1 MLDGFRRL
9 AAVSQGL
16 FWFRGWVPVRS
27 GAAAGVNV
35 RRPQRASMR
44 IDVEAA
50 RPRRWPGWPAGTPL
64 ALAEAGGGWVGRGQ
78 DKQDP
83 ANSESMT

>member
-1 MLDGFRRL
+1 MVRL
-9 AAVSQGL
+9 VGQVL
-16 FWFRGWVPVRS
+16 LNP
-27 GAAAGVNV
+27 
-35 RRPQRASMR
+35 P
-44 IDVEAA
+44 
-50 RPRRWPGWPAGTPL
+50 PL

>member
-1 MLDGFRRL
+1 M
-9 AAVSQGL
+9 
-16 FWFRGWVPVRS
+16 PVNA

-35 RRPQRASMR
+35 QRPQRANMR
-44 IDVEAA
+44 NDVEARQA
-50 RPRRWPGWPAGTPL
+50 LGVGSAGRGGTPL

-83 ANSESMT
+83 ANSESVT